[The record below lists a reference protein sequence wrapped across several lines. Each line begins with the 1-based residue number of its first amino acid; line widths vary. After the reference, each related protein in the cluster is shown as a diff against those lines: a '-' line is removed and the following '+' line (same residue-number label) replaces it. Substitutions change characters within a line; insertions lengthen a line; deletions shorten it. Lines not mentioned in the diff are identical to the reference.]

1 MSKARVLLLV
11 LAALPVAR
19 AACAEELA
27 LQPVIAAALDHGSKV
42 AHADLKLANAQGLA
56 QQAAGAFDWHANAR
70 AGWSRLYYPK
80 VQTVGG
86 TQVLTND
93 LQDSWNAQISAGSS
107 RLFRNGIQIQ
117 PGITF
122 YPGSSASGAQ
132 TFGLTRPVPNL
143 NLQIPLNHG
152 LDGNNV
158 AAANERAS
166 LKEVSGAELERSA
179 AQQQAA
185 MEAAQD
191 YWRALAAGEE
201 ESLLTADLAASLAYV
216 ETQRKLM
223 AAGQISPLALEQALS
238 ARAARQK
245 QLDTVRGEGIKAR
258 AALAALI
265 RRDGDM
271 SFPALVAAIPDMDSL
286 SSAGLREAALVETA
300 LRNRPDLHALEQYVS
315 AASERLMAA
324 RFDKDPKVNL
334 VVDPNG
340 FFVNLTYSFEGNAE
354 KGSETSAA
362 ARMAD
367 ASLNLAE
374 LKDQIRRDVAQG
386 SASLRAALSS
396 LGERRRAQET
406 LTRVMADAQHAV
418 QAGGMDRATLRGLED
433 QRTDAAVQLIEARLD
448 CALDLA
454 ALRLVTGTLA
464 AEGPEAAAQ
473 DTSLLRSL
481 NF

>member
-1 MSKARVLLLV
+1 MKKLPVLLLAV
-11 LAALPVAR
+11 MALPAS
-19 AACAEELA
+19 ANAEDLA

-42 AHADLKLANAQGLA
+42 AHAELKVATAQGLA

-80 VQTVGG
+80 VQTLPGG
-86 TQVLTND
+86 QEVLSND
-93 LQDSWNAQISAGSS
+93 LQDSWNAQVSAGAS

-132 TFGLTRPVPNL
+132 TFGLTRPVPNI

-152 LDGNNV
+152 FDGNNM
-158 AAANERAS
+158 AAANERAAS
-166 LKEVSGAELERSA
+166 REVSGAELERSA
-179 AQQQAA
+179 ARQQAA
-185 MEAAQD
+185 MEAAGS
-191 YWRALAAGEE
+191 YWRALAAAEE
-201 ESLLTADLAASLAYV
+201 EKLLAADLAASRDYV

-223 AAGQISPLALEQALS
+223 AAGQITPLVLQQALS
-238 ARAARQK
+238 ARAVRQK
-245 QLDTVRGEGIKAR
+245 QLDTVRSEGIKAR
-258 AALAALI
+258 ADLASLM
-265 RRDGDM
+265 RRDGELA
-271 SFPALVAAIPDMDSL
+271 FPALASAFPDMDSL
-286 SSAGLREAALVETA
+286 SSAPLRESGLVETA
-300 LRNRPDLHALEQYVS
+300 LRNRPDLHALEEYVS
-315 AASERLMAA
+315 AAADRLRAA
-324 RFDKDPKVNL
+324 RFEKDPKVNL

-354 KGSETSAA
+354 KGGETSAA

-367 ASLNLAE
+367 ASLNLGE

-386 SASLRAALSS
+386 SASLRAALAS
-396 LGERRRAQET
+396 LGERRRAQEM
-406 LTRVMADAQHAV
+406 LTQVIADAQNAL
-418 QAGGMDRATLRGLED
+418 QKGGMDRTTLRGLQD
-433 QRTDAAVQLIEARLD
+433 QQTDAAVQLVEARLD

-464 AEGPEAAAQ
+464 SEGPEAPAQ
-473 DTSLLRSL
+473 DAGLFRSL